1 MFLFEHF
8 SCDADPAALAKY
20 VVALVKKDKP
30 VQELKDICI
39 DQLEVFLSDGK
50 MDASQNFVLKWVRGY
65 GASAHSYPWVK
76 RNTVYLNP
84 IQTDCLFLSFLTG
97 RGGGILPLHN
107 FATIDSMTMRIG
119 GQILLPKMFSLRS
132 AMGDDDII

>member
-1 MFLFEHF
+1 MSVILGLHFVFEHF

-50 MDASQNFVLKWVRGY
+50 MDTSENFVLKKGNI
-65 GASAHSYPWVK
+65 S
-76 RNTVYLNP
+76 
-84 IQTDCLFLSFLTG
+84 
-97 RGGGILPLHN
+97 
-107 FATIDSMTMRIG
+107 
-119 GQILLPKMFSLRS
+119 
-132 AMGDDDII
+132 